1 MKKLRK
7 IQSYLRRRDLH
18 GLVTES
24 THYLDWRFQTTFG
37 VDTDILGTYLDARI
51 RYGMGAQTQHDEDAV
66 LKRLLKGYPR
76 PYLVDVGAHDGRSW
90 SNSRGFMLRGWHGI
104 LVEPLPKVFAQLAYV
119 YRNNPNAACLNLA
132 CTDSSGEQ
140 QLFVGTDGDTGMGS
154 SLCADDNEWF
164 AGMRSDT
171 TITVKTET
179 LTSLLDQ
186 ANWPQDFALL
196 LVDAEGMDY
205 EVLRGLD
212 FSRYRPAVIVTE
224 EYMANPAKHEA
235 KYAMLRANGYR
246 LHHVTGDGANSIWL
260 APSFAIVA

>member
-1 MKKLRK
+1 
-7 IQSYLRRRDLH
+7 
-18 GLVTES
+18 
-24 THYLDWRFQTTFG
+24 
-37 VDTDILGTYLDARI
+37 
-51 RYGMGAQTQHDEDAV
+51 
-66 LKRLLKGYPR
+66 
-76 PYLVDVGAHDGRSW
+76 
-90 SNSRGFMLRGWHGI
+90 
-104 LVEPLPKVFAQLAYV
+104 
-119 YRNNPNAACLNLA
+119 
-132 CTDSSGEQ
+132 
-140 QLFVGTDGDTGMGS
+140 
-154 SLCADDNEWF
+154 
-164 AGMRSDT
+164 MRSDT

-212 FSRYRPAVIVTE
+212 FSRYQPAVIVTE

-235 KYAMLRANGYR
+235 KYAMLGANGYR